1 MKNRKELLMK
11 TGTKIIT
18 LDNGYH
24 LWTNT
29 QGEGDIHLL
38 ALHGGPGGNHEYW
51 EDTAEQVKKQGLNVQ
66 VTMYDQLGSLYS
78 DQPDYSDP
86 EIAKKYLTYEYFLD
100 EVDEVREKLGLDNI
114 YLIGQS
120 WGGLLVQE
128 YAVKYGQHLKGA
140 IISSM
145 VDEIDE
151 YVASVNRRRQ
161 EVLPQTEIDF
171 MHECEKNNDYD
182 NQRYQ
187 DDVQIL
193 NINFVDRKQPS
204 KLYHLKDIGGTAVY
218 NAFQGDNEF
227 VITGKLKDWH
237 FRDQLHKIKV
247 PTLLTFGENE
257 TMPISTAKI
266 MQKKIPNSRLVTTP
280 DGGHHHMVDNPDVY
294 YKHLADFIREVENG
308 TFKGEN

>member
-1 MKNRKELLMK
+1 MSTLLQL
-11 TGTKIIT
+11 T
-18 LDNGYH
+18 
-24 LWTNT
+24 
-29 QGEGDIHLL
+29 
-38 ALHGGPGGNHEYW
+38 
-51 EDTAEQVKKQGLNVQ
+51 ED
-66 VTMYDQLGSLYS
+66 
-78 DQPDYSDP
+78 
-86 EIAKKYLTYEYFLD
+86 AKRFY
-100 EVDEVREKLGLDNI
+100 
-114 YLIGQS
+114 
-120 WGGLLVQE
+120 
-128 YAVKYGQHLKGA
+128 
-140 IISSM
+140 
-145 VDEIDE
+145 
-151 YVASVNRRRQ
+151 
-161 EVLPQTEIDF
+161 
-171 MHECEKNNDYD
+171 NNDYD

>member
-1 MKNRKELLMK
+1 MK

-51 EDTAEQVKKQGLNVQ
+51 EDTAEQLKKQGLNVQ

-100 EVDEVREKLGLDNI
+100 EVDEVREKLGLDNF
-114 YLIGQS
+114 YLLGQS

-182 NQRYQ
+182 KSKGG
-187 DDVQIL
+187 VIEGKVMTTEEIITL
-193 NINFVDRKQPS
+193 AKLPS
-204 KLYHLKDIGGTAVY
+204 K
-218 NAFQGDNEF
+218 E
-227 VITGKLKDWH
+227 
-237 FRDQLHKIKV
+237 
-247 PTLLTFGENE
+247 TLLSMLAGALLANIQKFAVAVDQVRIQKEQNSASE
-257 TMPISTAKI
+257 STAE
-266 MQKKIPNSRLVTTP
+266 
-280 DGGHHHMVDNPDVY
+280 
-294 YKHLADFIREVENG
+294 AEA
-308 TFKGEN
+308 

>member
-1 MKNRKELLMK
+1 MKQ
-11 TGTKIIT
+11 GTKIIT

-51 EDTAEQVKKQGLNVQ
+51 EDAAEQLKKQGLDVQ

-86 EIAKKYLTYEYFLD
+86 AIAKKYLTYEYFLD

-145 VDEIDE
+145 VDEIDDYVKHINELREKTLSPEAVALMKECEEKGDYSNPKYQE
-151 YVASVNRRRQ
+151 YVQVLNENFIDRR
-161 EVLPQTEIDF
+161 
-171 MHECEKNNDYD
+171 
-182 NQRYQ
+182 
-187 DDVQIL
+187 
-193 NINFVDRKQPS
+193 QPS

-218 NAFQGDNEF
+218 NVFQGDNEF
-227 VITGKLKDWH
+227 VIKGKLKDWH
-237 FRDQLHKIKV
+237 FRDQLKNIKV
-247 PTLLTFGENE
+247 PTLVTFGEHESMPME
-257 TMPISTAKI
+257 TG
-266 MQKKIPNSRLVTTP
+266 KKMAELIPNAKFVSTP
-280 DGGHHHMVDNPDVY
+280 EGGHHHMVDNPDVY
-294 YKHLADFIREVENG
+294 YKHLADFIRQVENG
-308 TFKGEN
+308 TFNK